1 MSEAQIVFFG
11 MTMDPARSVKLF
23 GISFYWSG
31 LLIAAGFLAAV
42 IYTLWRCK
50 KFGLKD
56 DNVTDAL
63 ILAVPAAIIGARLF
77 HVIGHLPTYIADP
90 AGIIRIW
97 DGGLSLLGG
106 IVFALLAAWLY
117 CRKKKIS
124 LYATLDAAGPGVL
137 LGTAISSWGDFFD
150 RTGYGNL
157 TNLPWKLGLSLSGE
171 TYYVQPLFLYT
182 FLLLAAGFVL
192 LHLWSVKKEREYD
205 GQLFLMFLAWFSFVK
220 MIILPAQFGQM
231 IYFQPARFLAAVIF
245 CVAVI
250 LLVQN
255 KRHVKHCPEMLFV
268 NGGDAFPSM
277 KQTKKGRYGTYY
289 DDEIND
295 ETDVLSIG
303 ASYDLPAAPV
313 QEEAQ
318 DGEDTEAEEEEKEE
332 EEDEDEGFE
341 PFGLSAGEEDE

>member
-11 MTMDPARSVKLF
+11 MTMDPSRSVKLF

-97 DGGLSLLGG
+97 DGGLSMFGG
-106 IVFALLAAWLY
+106 IVFALVAAWLY

-137 LGTAISSWGDFFD
+137 LGTAIAAWGDFFD

-157 TNLPWKLGLSLSGE
+157 TNLPWKLGLTISGE
-171 TYYVQPLFLYT
+171 TFYVQPLFLYA

-192 LHLWSVKKEREYD
+192 LHIWSVKKERAYD
-205 GQLFLMFLAWFSFVK
+205 GELFLLFLVWFSFVK
-220 MIILPAQFGQM
+220 MILLPAQYGQM
-231 IYFQPARFLAAVIF
+231 IYFQPGRFLAAIIF

-250 LLVQN
+250 LLVHN
-255 KRHVKHCPEMLFV
+255 KRHVKHRPEMLFA
-268 NGGDAFPSM
+268 NGGEAFPSL

-295 ETDVLSIG
+295 ETDVLAVG
-303 ASYDLPAAPV
+303 ATYDRPEVSAKADAGEESDE
-313 QEEAQ
+313 EEA
-318 DGEDTEAEEEEKEE
+318 DEE

-341 PFGLSAGEEDE
+341 PFGLSAGEEDK